1 MDKLSQI
8 NQEGIIGRGVLC
20 LIVITGIVFSG
31 ITSFMLD
38 DGLQSV
44 FSENEVK
51 PVPTEICE
59 NGLCFIEDSKG
70 VSNKNLVQQRADISS
85 TNQVFHNEDFSNL
98 QLTKSSPVKELEK
111 SGNKVTLFAEK
122 DSFIREGIQNTNE
135 GSNEALRV
143 LGTGPINNRV
153 LISFNIDDIQ
163 EFSSHKTLESATLK
177 LYVEKNNL
185 QWNDGQYISVHS
197 LQTLWDEGNGVNA
210 PVSNLIRSDGVTWS
224 CPLDSNSCNENWDGG
239 IFDQN
244 PTDSVWISNQVDDY
258 WIKFDVTLDILDY
271 QESKENFGWIIM
283 KDNEDSEGQI
293 NFASREAKSNNPEL
307 VLVFSDE

>member
-1 MDKLSQI
+1 LNEI
-8 NQEGIIGRGVLC
+8 NQEGIIGRGVLS
-20 LIVITGIVFSG
+20 LFVISGVVFSG
-31 ITSFMLD
+31 ITFFMLD
-38 DGLQSV
+38 DGMQNI

-51 PVPTEICE
+51 SVPTDICE
-59 NGLCFIEDSKG
+59 NGLCFIENSEG
-70 VSNKNLVQQRADISS
+70 VSNKNLVQQMADISN

-98 QLTKSSPVKELEK
+98 QLVKSSPVKELEK

-135 GSNEALRV
+135 GSNQVLRV
-143 LGTGPINNRV
+143 LGAGPINNRAM
-153 LISFNIDDIQ
+153 ISFNLDDIQ
-163 EFSSHKTLESATLK
+163 EFSSGKTLQSATIK

-185 QWNDGQYISVHS
+185 QWSDGQYVSIHS

-224 CPLDSNSCNENWDGG
+224 CPVDSISCNENWNGG
-239 IFDQN
+239 IFDKN
-244 PTDSVWISNQVDDY
+244 PTDSIWISNQVDDY

-271 QESKENFGWIIM
+271 QVTEENFGWIIL
-283 KDNEDSEGQI
+283 KDNEDSDGQI
-293 NFASREAKSNNPEL
+293 NIASREAKTNNPEL